1 MSIAVALCKSWPLAC
16 RSWSVHAFRKT
27 RLFTSGSFNLAST
40 DFSTRFPYHLG
51 LSRFFSSSQSSL
63 ELRAG
68 CQISCDFLDC
78 DVLRV
83 MLPLNAVM
91 IFQWNLSYHHHHH
104 PAFRAAL
111 SLWSSAFS
119 PWAQSGRRC
128 VRDRC
133 RFIKKQLPVSSKRA
147 TEWEIP
153 PPTPQMPAASAG
165 AAAVAVPGKEKHSTE
180 SHTSTHRFIHW
191 WLKSSH

>member
-1 MSIAVALCKSWPLAC
+1 MV
-16 RSWSVHAFRKT
+16 
-27 RLFTSGSFNLAST
+27 
-40 DFSTRFPYHLG
+40 
-51 LSRFFSSSQSSL
+51 
-63 ELRAG
+63 
-68 CQISCDFLDC
+68 
-78 DVLRV
+78 
-83 MLPLNAVM
+83 PLNAVM

-133 RFIKKQLPVSSKRA
+133 KFIKKQLPVSSKRA
-147 TEWEIP
+147 TEWETP

-191 WLKSSH
+191 WLKSSHYLHFLKFHGFMSFAWVASCCCVAEMNPELTKNWSSRTDWCQL